1 MQMSIKGNIDKQN
14 VVHTYNGMLLN
25 HRKEWGADMDE
36 SQKPHST
43 GNKLDT
49 VIHRVS
55 TFV

>member
-1 MQMSIKGNIDKQN
+1 MSIKGNIDKQN